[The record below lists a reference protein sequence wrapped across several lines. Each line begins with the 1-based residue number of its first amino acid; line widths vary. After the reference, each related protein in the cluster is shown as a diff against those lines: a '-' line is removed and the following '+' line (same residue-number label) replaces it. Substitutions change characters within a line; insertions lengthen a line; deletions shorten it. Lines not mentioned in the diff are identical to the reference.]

1 MKKGLAVRHP
11 VVSGLF
17 YPDQGEELHR
27 SVDGYLARVE
37 DDSISRAIHEQ
48 TGLENPLK
56 VQPLVLLSP
65 HAGFIFS
72 GFVQAHTYRLLK
84 NFEFDTVV
92 IIGPTHQVPFS
103 GISVSL
109 DDAYNTPIG
118 NVPVDLEIAR
128 ALISQSNR
136 IQFHVDAHL
145 SEHSIEVQ
153 LPFLQKVQPGAK
165 IVPVL
170 FGEQSLENSRLL
182 EEALV
187 KTFRAIPRRW
197 VVIVSSDLSHYHSH
211 VEASSLDHVLMED
224 IKRVN
229 PESLYEHI
237 LSGSAEACGF
247 GGILSGLVLVRE
259 IGKGMSA
266 ILHYMDSGSVSGD
279 RRRVV
284 GYLSA
289 VLY

>member
-17 YPDQGEELHR
+17 YPDQGEELQS
-27 SVDGYLARVE
+27 SVDGYLTRVDE
-37 DDSISRAIHEQ
+37 DYILSAIRDQ
-48 TGLENPLK
+48 TGMENPLK
-56 VQPLVLLSP
+56 VQPLVLISP

-72 GFVQAHTYRLLK
+72 GLVQAHTYRLLK

-92 IIGPTHQVPFS
+92 IIGPVHQTPFR
-103 GISVSL
+103 GISLSL
-109 DDAYNTPIG
+109 DDVYNTPIG
-118 NVPVDLEIAR
+118 NVAVDLEIAK
-128 ALISQSNR
+128 ALISQSSMF
-136 IQFHVDAHL
+136 QFQVDAHL

-153 LPFLQKVQPGAK
+153 LPFLQRVQPGAK

-170 FGEQSLENSRLL
+170 FGEQNLENARLL
-182 EEALV
+182 TQALI
-187 KTFRAIPRRW
+187 KTFSAIHRRW

-224 IKRVN
+224 IKRID
-229 PESLYEHI
+229 PESLYGHI
-237 LSGSAEACGF
+237 LSGSTEACGF
-247 GGILSGLVLVRE
+247 GGILSGLLLVLE
-259 IGKGMSA
+259 AGKKMVS
-266 ILHYMDSGSVSGD
+266 ILYYMDSGSVSGD